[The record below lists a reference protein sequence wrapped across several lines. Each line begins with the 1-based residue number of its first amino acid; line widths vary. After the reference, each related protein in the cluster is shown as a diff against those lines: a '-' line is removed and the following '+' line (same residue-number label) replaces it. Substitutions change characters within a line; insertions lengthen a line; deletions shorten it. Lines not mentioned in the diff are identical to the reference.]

1 MIGVINRKRTLSR
14 LLFIYLLY
22 FLWCLALYL
31 KFTAMV
37 SRATR
42 TDTRTSDE
50 SRQDKARKVKL
61 YTVERP
67 LAT

>member
-37 SRATR
+37 SNGVSR
-42 TDTRTSDE
+42 DTHRHTHE
-50 SRQDKARKVKL
+50 
-61 YTVERP
+61 
-67 LAT
+67 

>member
-22 FLWCLALYL
+22 FLWCLALYSLCLNL
-31 KFTAMV
+31 KFCGV
-37 SRATR
+37 SR
-42 TDTRTSDE
+42 DTQTHTSHE

-61 YTVERP
+61 YVP
-67 LAT
+67 

>member
-42 TDTRTSDE
+42 TDTRTSHE
-50 SRQDKARKVKL
+50 SRPR
-61 YTVERP
+61 
-67 LAT
+67 